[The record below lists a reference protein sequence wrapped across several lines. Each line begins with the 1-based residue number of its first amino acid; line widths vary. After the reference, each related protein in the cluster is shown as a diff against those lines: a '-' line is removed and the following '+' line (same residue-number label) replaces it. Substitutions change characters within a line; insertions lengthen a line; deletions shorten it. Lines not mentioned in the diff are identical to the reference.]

1 LYSAIFAFAEVREA
15 ARQQKIDN
23 DDTNI
28 VSLPVST
35 GAIVEAFNRNHLFF
49 QNKLKSADYDFLSSL
64 AHNTNV
70 ENIDIDIDIDIN
82 LSCKLRASW
91 GPGVQALA
99 EIAHSASTRITR
111 TPKSNMNRTF
121 VRNKMRTTSVVGDN
135 DDADADNSDDDDDDD
150 NDEDYRRKALMLH
163 RSASIHYFGDDN
175 IESEC
180 LYMLMRSPMSKRITL
195 IFRGSKTMQDWIK
208 DSKLVVSAIKNP
220 VSDRE
225 GQPPTICVH
234 KGFREYLYGES
245 RTVTTECL
253 DNDDEGSTISAEKE
267 KNNFNDDEKDRSSTK
282 GDRNEKVAKVSQNK
296 DHDTC
301 HDTTCVSTDTND
313 VVTAGPKPGLPTC
326 EDDCTTSSDY
336 CKNPIT
342 EQDDQLSSTN
352 ICLNILG
359 LDLSSIK
366 AKQKSIWSN
375 WKTKSLIA
383 TESEHELMDDDSNE
397 TAPWSIF
404 STSKPYKNITSQSR
418 LERIIGEVNNLQKQF
433 SDHRL
438 YVTGHSL
445 GGALGLIA
453 ALELAAQFGKPG
465 QPVTFVGIANP
476 RAGTEGFRDACEVLE
491 REGKMRCVGVHG
503 HLDIVPMLPGSAFN
517 RTTKRRY
524 CQSGFEL
531 VLKSDSNKFYM
542 RRSDRADDNYFQR
555 IGLALFRADKI
566 GDRHHYVTYLKE
578 LEALER
584 PLNKLYLNDF
594 YDKLVEEGLF
604 PCSKKKMTPSRVR
617 TARSRDSVFVLEK
630 PSKKEMK
637 RVKSAED
644 LCDDDIEMLI

>member
-1 LYSAIFAFAEVREA
+1 MLYSAIFAFAEIREA

-23 DDTNI
+23 DDINI

-35 GAIVEAFNRNHLFF
+35 GAIVKSFHRNHLFF
-49 QNKLKSADYDFLSSL
+49 QNKLKPADYDFLSSL

-70 ENIDIDIDIDIN
+70 ENIDIDIDID
-82 LSCKLRASW
+82 LSRKLR
-91 GPGVQALA
+91 ALA
-99 EIAHSASTRITR
+99 EIAPSVSTRSTR

-121 VRNKMRTTSVVGDN
+121 VRNKARTTSVVGDN
-135 DDADADNSDDDDDDD
+135 ADADADNSDDDDD
-150 NDEDYRRKALMLH
+150 NDEDYKRKALMLH
-163 RSASIHYFGDDN
+163 WNASIHYFGDDN

-195 IFRGSKTMQDWIK
+195 IFRGSKTLQDWIK

-234 KGFREYLYGES
+234 KGFREYLYGKS
-245 RTVTTECL
+245 RTVTAECL

-267 KNNFNDDEKDRSSTK
+267 KHNVDDDEDDEKDRSSTK
-282 GDRNEKVAKVSQNK
+282 GDRNEKVTKHSQNK
-296 DHDTC
+296 DLDTC
-301 HDTTCVSTDTND
+301 HDTTRVSTT
-313 VVTAGPKPGLPTC
+313 VGSKPGLPIC

-342 EQDDQLSSTN
+342 EQDDQLSSIN

-359 LDLSSIK
+359 LDLASIK

-383 TESEHELMDDDSNE
+383 TESEHELKDDDSDE

-404 STSKPYKNITSQSR
+404 NTSKPYKNTTSQSR
-418 LERIIGEVNNLQKQF
+418 LERIIREVNNLQKQY

-503 HLDIVPMLPGSAFN
+503 HFDIVPMLPGSAFN
-517 RTTKRRY
+517 RTTKRRF

-604 PCSKKKMTPSRVR
+604 PCSKQKMTPSRVR
-617 TARSRDSVFVLEK
+617 TARGRDSVLMLEK

-637 RVKSAED
+637 RAKSAEN

>member
-1 LYSAIFAFAEVREA
+1 LPILYLAIFAFAEIREA

-23 DDTNI
+23 DDINI

-49 QNKLKSADYDFLSSL
+49 QNKLKPADYDFLSSL

-70 ENIDIDIDIDIN
+70 ENIDIDTD
-82 LSCKLRASW
+82 LSRKVRDNW
-91 GPGVQALA
+91 GPCLQAHA
-99 EIAHSASTRITR
+99 EIAPSASTRTTR
-111 TPKSNMNRTF
+111 TPKSNMNRTC
-121 VRNKMRTTSVVGDN
+121 VRNKVRTTLVVGDN
-135 DDADADNSDDDDDDD
+135 DDTDADNSDDDDDDND
-150 NDEDYRRKALMLH
+150 KDEDEDCRRKALMLH
-163 RSASIHYFGDDN
+163 VNASIHYFGDDN
-175 IESEC
+175 TESEC

-253 DNDDEGSTISAEKE
+253 DNDDVESTISAEQE
-267 KNNFNDDEKDRSSTK
+267 KHNDDDDEKGRSSTK
-282 GDRNEKVAKVSQNK
+282 GNRDEKVTKASQNK
-296 DHDTC
+296 DLYTC
-301 HDTTCVSTDTND
+301 HDTTRVSTT
-313 VVTAGPKPGLPTC
+313 VGPKPGLPTC

-336 CKNPIT
+336 CQNPIT
-342 EQDDQLSSTN
+342 EQDDQLSSIN

-383 TESEHELMDDDSNE
+383 TESEHELKDDDSNE

-404 STSKPYKNITSQSR
+404 NTSKPYKNITSQSR
-418 LERIIGEVNNLQKQF
+418 LERIIREVNNLKKQY

-465 QPVTFVGIANP
+465 RPVTFVGIANP

-503 HLDIVPMLPGSAFN
+503 HLDIVPMLPGSAFS
-517 RTTKRRY
+517 RTTKRRF

-542 RRSDRADDNYFQR
+542 RRSDRTDDNYFQR

-604 PCSKKKMTPSRVR
+604 PCSKQKMTPSRVR
-617 TARSRDSVFVLEK
+617 TARGRDSVFMLEK

-637 RVKSAED
+637 RVKSAEN